1 MFLIFLSWLTQRD
14 TLLRG
19 NDFWKV
25 GYAHAREL
33 SLLDSERLDLCVEPP
48 PREDLRRDEGGQGTE
63 QEA

>member
-14 TLLRG
+14 MLLRG

-25 GYAHAREL
+25 TYAHACEL
-33 SLLDSERLDLCVEPP
+33 NLQDSERLDSCVEPP
-48 PREDLRRDEGGQGTE
+48 LREDLRRDEGGQGTE